1 MKKGNIIPKLIF
13 FLLGMA
19 IIQLGVVI
27 FLLTNAGSDPFTV
40 FTQGLSDALGV
51 STGSANMIILVTL
64 VIGIFL
70 IDRKRLQVGTF
81 VLVLVIGPTID
92 FIMKTL
98 QKFGLDTM
106 LNDVNLFTK
115 AIIVALSCIII
126 AIGFSF
132 LVSTELGVAPN
143 DLVPLIIRDK
153 TNFQYR
159 WIRICLDLTFLAIGY
174 ALDGVVGVGTIIAVL
189 FTGPAIQFF
198 MPPCEKIVHKFIGKT
213 ATK

>member
-1 MKKGNIIPKLIF
+1 MKKEKFIPKLIF

-27 FLLTNAGSDPFTV
+27 FLLSGAGSDPFTV
-40 FTQGLSDALGV
+40 FTQGLSKALSV
-51 STGSANMIILVTL
+51 STGTANMIILVTL
-64 VIGIFL
+64 VIAIF
-70 IDRKRLQVGTF
+70 IADRKQLKVGTF
-81 VLVLVIGPTID
+81 VLVLVVGHTID
-92 FIMKTL
+92 AIMGIL
-98 QKFGLDTM
+98 HRFGLDTS
-106 LNDVNLFTK
+106 LSNFNLFTK
-115 AIIVALSCIII
+115 CVIVAISCIII

-159 WIRICLDLTFLAIGY
+159 WIRIGLDLSFLVVGY
-174 ALDGVVGVGTIIAVL
+174 LLAGVVGLGTIIAVL

-198 MPPCEKIVHKFIGKT
+198 MPPCEKIVHKFIGKN
-213 ATK
+213 AA

>member
-1 MKKGNIIPKLIF
+1 MKKGNFIPKLIF

-51 STGSANMIILVTL
+51 SVGNANMIILVTL
-64 VIGIFL
+64 VIGIF
-70 IDRKRLQVGTF
+70 IVDRKRLQVGTF
-81 VLVLVIGPTID
+81 VLVLVIGPTINL
-92 FIMKTL
+92 IMETL
-98 QKFGLDTM
+98 KKFGLDSM
-106 LNDVNLFTK
+106 LNDVNLFAK
-115 AIIVALSCIII
+115 AIIVALSCIVI

-132 LVSTELGVAPN
+132 LVSTDLGVAPN

-159 WIRICLDLTFLAIGY
+159 WIRICLDLTFLIIGY
-174 ALDGVVGVGTIIAVL
+174 ALAGVVGIGTIIAVL

-213 ATK
+213 ATE

>member
-1 MKKGNIIPKLIF
+1 MKKEKFIPKLIF

-27 FLLTNAGSDPFTV
+27 FLLSGAGSDPFTV
-40 FTQGLSDALGV
+40 FTQ
-51 STGSANMIILVTL
+51 ANMIILVTL
-64 VIGIFL
+64 VIAIF
-70 IDRKRLQVGTF
+70 IADRKQLKVGTF
-81 VLVLVIGPTID
+81 VLVLVVGPTID
-92 FIMKTL
+92 AIMGIL
-98 QKFGLDTM
+98 HRFGLDTS
-106 LNDVNLFTK
+106 LSNFNLFTK
-115 AIIVALSCIII
+115 CVIVAVSCIII

-159 WIRICLDLTFLAIGY
+159 WIRIGLDLSFLVVGY
-174 ALDGVVGVGTIIAVL
+174 LLAGVVGLGTIIAVL

-198 MPPCEKIVHKFIGKT
+198 MPPCEKIVHKFIGKN
-213 ATK
+213 AA